1 MTVRLKKWLLRWVV
15 RGPIRPWI
23 GRLLAAR
30 NRLISQNFLKA
41 QMRTPEL
48 RDEYQRLVA
57 GNVAGVLLKIMAR
70 FYSDLG
76 VDVHS
81 MPIVKSLES
90 FLQELHVDNLTTP
103 QGQSQP
109 VLIQFERA
117 FALFEAGQVGDA
129 LPLFE
134 AVFRNS
140 AARKYARYERY
151 VKEAIVRSGEAF
163 GCYHEKRGD
172 IDSAIRNYREILALD
187 QDGPIARRL
196 ALLLSRRGD
205 LREVAELSEVAID
218 SELNLFPRLPEKN
231 PYIAALE
238 AKFLGK

>member
-15 RGPIRPWI
+15 RGPIRRWI
-23 GRLLAAR
+23 GRLLAVR
-30 NRLISQNFLKA
+30 NRLISQSFLKA
-41 QMRTPEL
+41 QMGTPEL
-48 RDEYQRLVA
+48 RDEYERLVA

-81 MPIVKSLES
+81 TALVKSLEA

-103 QGQSQP
+103 EGQAQP

-140 AARKYARYERY
+140 AARKYAKYAPY
-151 VKEAIVRSGEAF
+151 LKEAIVCSGEAF
-163 GCYHEKRGD
+163 GRYHEKRGD
-172 IDSAIRNYREILALD
+172 IDAAIGIYREILAID
-187 QDGPIARRL
+187 QDGPIASRL

-205 LREVAELSEVAID
+205 LREAAELSEVAID
-218 SELNLFPRLPEKN
+218 SELNLFSLLPEKN
-231 PYIAALE
+231 PYIVALE